1 MLCVV
6 HEDDVLFLF
15 CNRVKS
21 LFGSNLTLKVKIQ
34 IYDIF
39 VIMTT

>member
-6 HEDDVLFLF
+6 HEDDVLFPF

-34 IYDIF
+34 IYDMF